1 MGIPFL
7 IFLAAVGAI
16 ILSVIVSY
24 NRLASL
30 TQRAQASWSD
40 VDEQLRR
47 RLDLVP
53 ALVESVKR
61 YAGHERGIVDAVE
74 RARAV
79 VVAARTLESR
89 GKGETQLSRA
99 LRALFALAESYPDL
113 RMSAAFRSRRA
124 ALDEIE
130 EAIQGASRY
139 FNDVVRDLNTVIQI
153 FPSNLVAGFFQFRPR
168 AYFELDGPDER
179 QVPKAPLRS

>member
-16 ILSVIVSY
+16 VLSVIVSY

-30 TQRAQASWSD
+30 TQRSQASWSD

-47 RLDLVP
+47 RIDLVP
-53 ALVESVKR
+53 ALVESVKG
-61 YAGHERGIVDAVE
+61 YAGPEGGIVDAVE

-89 GKGETQLSRA
+89 GESEAQLSRA
-99 LRALFALAESYPDL
+99 LRGLFALAESYPDL
-113 RMSAAFRSRRA
+113 RVSAAFRSRRA
-124 ALDEIE
+124 SLEEIE
-130 EAIQGASRY
+130 ESIQSASRY
-139 FNDVVRDLNTVIQI
+139 FNDVVRDLNTVIRI

-179 QVPKAPLRS
+179 QVPKVPLRS

>member
-16 ILSVIVSY
+16 VWSVIVSY

-30 TQRAQASWSD
+30 TQRSQASWSD

-47 RLDLVP
+47 RIDLVP
-53 ALVESVKR
+53 ALVESVKG
-61 YAGHERGIVDAVE
+61 YAEHERGIVDAVE
-74 RARAV
+74 RARAGV
-79 VVAARTLESR
+79 MAARIPEGR
-89 GKGETQLSRA
+89 GEGEAQLSRA
-99 LRALFALAESYPDL
+99 LRRLLALAESYPDL

-124 ALDEIE
+124 SLDEIE
-130 EAIQGASRY
+130 ESIQSACRY
-139 FNDVVRDLNTVIQI
+139 FNDVVRDLNTVIRI

-179 QVPKAPLRS
+179 QVPKASLRS